1 MNSHTSAAVK
11 GGLLALLQLSQ
22 SSKEVMNCVL
32 LQIVQ
37 KDLLLAYSSSSSN
50 GNGAVIM
57 LLNSD
62 IQHTPAVIPG

>member
-11 GGLLALLQLSQ
+11 GGLLALIQLSQ
-22 SSKEVMNCVL
+22 SSKEVMNYVL

-37 KDLLLAYSSSSSN
+37 KDLLLGYSSSSSN

-62 IQHTPAVIPG
+62 IQHTPAMIPG